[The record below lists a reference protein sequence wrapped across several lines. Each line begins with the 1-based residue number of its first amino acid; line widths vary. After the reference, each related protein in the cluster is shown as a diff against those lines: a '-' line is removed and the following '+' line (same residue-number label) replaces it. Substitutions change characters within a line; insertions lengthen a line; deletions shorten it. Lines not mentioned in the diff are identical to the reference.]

1 MANVLIIDDDEAVCG
16 MLSEMIRNIGH
27 HATSTH
33 TLENGLHESL
43 RNAYDVV
50 FLDVRLPDGNGLD
63 GIPRLLETQPP
74 PEVVIITGSGDPDG
88 AEIAIRNGA
97 WDYLQ
102 KPLSVV
108 KILLPIK
115 RVLQYR
121 DDLNKFRKPAVA
133 LKVQGIVGSSPQMTA
148 CLDLVAQA
156 ACSETNVLIV
166 GETGTGKELF
176 AHAIHGNSARADASF
191 VVVDCASLPE
201 TLVESSLLG
210 YEKGA
215 FTGAD
220 RARDGLIKQADGGTL
235 FLDEVG
241 ELPLSIQKAFL
252 RVLQERT
259 FRPLGGKQEIKSDFR
274 LIAATNRDLE
284 QMVESGLFRKDL
296 LYRLKTMSIV
306 LPPLRE
312 RPGDVKGLVMH
323 FTAKLCN
330 IHGLATKGFSP
341 EFFEVLAAYDWP
353 GNVRE
358 LVNTIEMA
366 ITGARYEP
374 TFFPKHLP
382 TQIRVK
388 AARASIDGK
397 ASVDPALTESATPA
411 LESFPKLEEL
421 LDRTE
426 HQYLQEVLS
435 FTKGNMK
442 DACRISGLSRS
453 RFYERIKKYG
463 IRHNPSINA
472 AP

>member
-1 MANVLIIDDDEAVCG
+1 MANVLIIDDDKGVCG
-16 MLSEMIRNIGH
+16 LLSEMIGNIGH
-27 HATSTH
+27 HATSVH
-33 TLENGLHESL
+33 TLESGLHESSQKT
-43 RNAYDVV
+43 YDVV
-50 FLDVRLPDGNGLD
+50 FLDVGLPDGNGLEA
-63 GIPRLLETQPP
+63 IPRLLGTQPP
-74 PEVVIITGSGDPDG
+74 PEVVIITGSGEPDG

-121 DDLNKFRKPAVA
+121 DDLSKHRKPAVA
-133 LKVQGIVGSSPQMTA
+133 LKVHGIVGGSQQMKA

-156 ACSETNVLIV
+156 ADSETNVLIS
-166 GETGTGKELF
+166 GETGTGKELI
-176 AHAIHGNSARADASF
+176 AHAIHGNSSRAPSSF

-201 TLVESSLLG
+201 TLVESSLFG

-252 RVLQERT
+252 RVLQERS
-259 FRPLGGKQEIKSDFR
+259 FRPLGAKQEIRSDFR
-274 LIAATNRDLE
+274 LIAATNRDLD
-284 QMVESGLFRKDL
+284 QMVECGLFRKDL

-306 LPPLRE
+306 LSPLRD
-312 RPGDVKGLVMH
+312 RPGDVKDLVMYY
-323 FTAKLCN
+323 TARLCEF
-330 IHGLATKGFSP
+330 HGIATKGFSP

-358 LVNTIEMA
+358 LVNTIE
-366 ITGARYEP
+366 ICLSGARYAP

-388 AARASIDGK
+388 VARGVMNEK
-397 ASVDPALTESATPA
+397 ATV
-411 LESFPKLEEL
+411 
-421 LDRTE
+421 
-426 HQYLQEVLS
+426 
-435 FTKGNMK
+435 
-442 DACRISGLSRS
+442 
-453 RFYERIKKYG
+453 
-463 IRHNPSINA
+463 
-472 AP
+472 

>member
-1 MANVLIIDDDEAVCG
+1 
-16 MLSEMIRNIGH
+16 
-27 HATSTH
+27 
-33 TLENGLHESL
+33 L

-176 AHAIHGNSARADASF
+176 AHAIHGNSTRADASF

-241 ELPLSIQKAFL
+241 ELPMSIQKAFL
-252 RVLQERT
+252 RVLQERA

-274 LIAATNRDLE
+274 LIAATNRDLDE
-284 QMVESGLFRKDL
+284 MVESGLFRKDL

-312 RPGDVKGLVMH
+312 RPGDVKGLAMH

-358 LVNTIEMA
+358 LLNTIEMA
-366 ITGARYEP
+366 LTGARYEP

-421 LDRTE
+421 LDRTQ
-426 HQYLQEVLS
+426 HQYLQEVVS
-435 FTKGNMK
+435 FTKGNMRE
-442 DACRISGLSRS
+442 ACRISGLSRS

-463 IRHNPSINA
+463 IRHNTSINA